1 MPNIPVRTNEI
12 SATSLRSGNVMPSAT
27 ASGDTF
33 GAQIGRA
40 AQAFAG
46 GVDDLGAGLK
56 ALEDKKRAETVAN
69 GIAQSDFTAR
79 ELAIRNE
86 VPADGAG
93 YQERVTEEYRAFV
106 DTEANKIDDDK
117 ARMEY
122 KNKMLAQLPNISSRS
137 AQYQFGV
144 AATNSKEQANA
155 SIMALQNKIMSDP
168 TQFDNFVEQGNAV
181 IDTRTDISA
190 TLREGMK
197 LQWKQDSAR
206 SRFVGMLEKAK
217 SVDDIDA
224 IAGELTG
231 VGNSTVGPDERTKD
245 WSKEFAPNDFA
256 QLIDKIGATRKAFIT
271 KADADARAAVET
283 IEQRANSLTLIP
295 REELVQVQS
304 LVKQSQNPIT
314 VGRMARIMRDQSI
327 IEESRNLTPAELQG
341 RISATNG
348 NPGIAYPGM
357 PPVVSSAINA
367 ATSRFDVS
375 ASYLGGTIQREYG
388 QYLKGAPARG
398 KKEFAPQAVHGGVD
412 FRGVNSAVLDAAAV
426 AGELFGRPLQ
436 VTSGYRSKERQDAIR
451 MRGNP
456 NRVSVAKDSAHTHGT
471 GMDISTAGMSEAD
484 KARLAGS
491 LVDAGFTGIGQY
503 DTHMHADM
511 RSGVPA
517 SFGDRDGKAW
527 GGWTYLSPEVADALK
542 SRGFASGAKAS
553 QIRRGAAPAAAGD
566 GIDYG
571 RGTSIV
577 GPDGKPTSSAT
588 GILQFTDKT
597 FLETMRAPGV
607 AARIGVDISGMS
619 DDQIKELRKDPYVST
634 LAGAALAETN
644 KKTLQQTLGRSVSD
658 PELYMAHFL
667 GSGGAISLIS
677 GMQNQPEQSAAQ
689 LLPEAAKAN
698 RNIFYDKN
706 GRQRT
711 VREVYSQIA
720 TQFGTAPSQVAHGD
734 NETRQKMLDDMR
746 KQLNDDPMAYAQKS
760 GTFQTTPIDGP
771 GGFAQRG
778 ADARAVADYYSIPAT
793 DIKPF
798 TEDEANTLVKNMKE
812 GSVDD
817 VLQMM
822 TAVQSMGGDIT
833 KAALKQLDQK
843 DSVYAYAAGLQAE
856 RGQGSVAS
864 DIIRGQKR
872 IEENPAIK
880 TGIGAEDRDIY
891 DAFTKATGG
900 ALYEASPRQRQ
911 AIQDA
916 ALAHY
921 VETHVARGSA
931 PGFDT
936 NAFANSI
943 QAVMGGTRG
952 APAIGTVNGQPTV
965 LPAGVSGELIETAFK
980 RMTVEDWT
988 RMSDQGEPPRYV
1000 TGEIIAPDD
1009 LADEA
1014 TLRAIGGGKYKVA
1027 LSDGSFAITGRQAQN
1042 GRVEAFVFT
1051 PDPKILNEIAS
1062 RPEAANGF
1070 SQDGVVPRTDIVDS
1084 SDTLTVEEQEA
1095 LRQNYGVM
1103 HQFDEYGRW
1112 IGPAK
1117 K

>member
-1 MPNIPVRTNEI
+1 MPNIPVRTNEV
-12 SATSLRSGNVMPSAT
+12 SATSLRSGNVMPSAM

-40 AQAFAG
+40 TQALAG
-46 GVDDLGAGLK
+46 GIDDLGAGLNVL
-56 ALEDKKRAETVAN
+56 AEKKRAETVAN
-69 GIAQSDFTAR
+69 GVAQSDFTAR

-86 VPADGAG
+86 VPADGTG
-93 YQERVTEEYRAFV
+93 YQERVVEEYRAFV

-137 AQYQFGV
+137 AQYQFGI

-155 SIMALQNKIMSDP
+155 SISALQNKIMSDP
-168 TQFDNFVEQGNAV
+168 TQFDSFVEQGNAV

-190 TLREGMK
+190 TVRAGMK
-197 LQWKQDSAR
+197 LQWRQDSAR

-217 SVDDIDA
+217 TVEDIDA
-224 IAGELTG
+224 IAAELTG

-245 WSKEFAPNDFA
+245 WSKEFAPNDFT
-256 QLIDKIGATRKAFIT
+256 QLVDKIGATRKAFIT
-271 KADADARAAVET
+271 KADADARAAIET
-283 IEQRANSLTLIP
+283 IEQRANALTLIP

-314 VGRMARIMRDQSI
+314 VSRMARIMRDQSI
-327 IEESRNLTPAELQG
+327 IEESRNATPAELQG
-341 RISATNG
+341 RINATNG

-367 ATSRFDVS
+367 ATSLFDVS
-375 ASYLGGTIQREYG
+375 ASYLGGTINREYG
-388 QYLKGAPARG
+388 QYLKSAPARG
-398 KKEFAPQAVHGGVD
+398 KREFAPQAVHGGVD
-412 FRGVNSAVLDAAAV
+412 FRGVRSDVLDAAAV

-436 VTSGYRSKERQDAIR
+436 VTSGFRSKERQDAIR

-456 NRVSVAKDSAHTHGT
+456 NRVSVARDSAHTHGT

-484 KARLAGS
+484 KARLAGA

-511 RSGVPA
+511 RSAVPA

-527 GGWTYLSPEVADALK
+527 GGWTYLSPEVAAALK
-542 SRGFASGAKAS
+542 ERGFASGAQSS
-553 QIRRGAAPAAAGD
+553 QIRRGAAPVAD
-566 GIDYG
+566 TIDYG
-571 RGTSIV
+571 RGTSLTKD
-577 GPDGKPTSSAT
+577 DGRPASSAV
-588 GILQFTDKT
+588 GIMQFTEKT
-597 FLETMRAPGV
+597 FLETIRKPGI
-607 AARIGVDISGMS
+607 AARVGIDISNMS
-619 DDQIKELRKDPYVST
+619 DDQLKELRKDPYIST
-634 LAGAALAETN
+634 LTGAALAESN
-644 KKTLQQTLGRSVSD
+644 KKTLQQTLGRTVND
-658 PELYMAHFL
+658 QELYMAHFL
-667 GSGGAISLIS
+667 GSGGAVTLIS

-689 LLPEAAKAN
+689 LMPEAARAN
-698 RNIFYDKN
+698 RPIFYDKN

-720 TQFGTAPSQVAHGD
+720 TEFGAAPSQVAHGD
-734 NETRQKMLDDMR
+734 NSTRQKILDDMR
-746 KQLNDDPMAYAQKS
+746 KQLSADPVAYAQQS
-760 GTFQTTPIDGP
+760 GTFQTTPLDGP
-771 GGFAQRG
+771 GGFSQRG
-778 ADARAVADYYSIPAT
+778 ADARSIADYYSIPAT
-793 DIKPF
+793 DMKPF

-822 TAVQSMGGDIT
+822 TAIQSMGGDIT
-833 KAALKQLDQK
+833 RAALKQLDQK

-856 RGQGSVAS
+856 RGQGAVAS

-880 TGIGAEDRDIY
+880 SGIGADEQGLY

-921 VETHVARGSA
+921 VETYVARGGA
-931 PGFDT
+931 AGFDT

-943 QAVMGGTRG
+943 QAVMGGTQG
-952 APAIGTVNGQPTV
+952 QPAIGTVNGQPTV
-965 LPAGVSGELIETAFK
+965 LPPGITGELMETALQ

-1000 TGEIIAPDD
+1000 TGEIISPDD

-1014 TLRAIGGGKYKVA
+1014 TLRAIGGGKYKIA

-1051 PDPKILNEIAS
+1051 PEPKLINEIAS
-1062 RPEAANGF
+1062 RPQPTPQVSG
-1070 SQDGVVPRTDIVDS
+1070 GVVPRADILDS
-1084 SDTLTVEEQEA
+1084 NDTMSVEEQEA
-1095 LRQNYGVM
+1095 LRQNYGVL

-1117 K
+1117 Q

>member
-1 MPNIPVRTNEI
+1 MPNIPIRTSEVN
-12 SATSLRSGNVMPSAT
+12 ATALRSGNVMPNAM
-27 ASGDTF
+27 ASPDTF

-40 AQAFAG
+40 TQAFAG
-46 GVDDLGAGLK
+46 GVDDLAAGLHVR
-56 ALEDKKRAETVAN
+56 AEKKRNETVAN
-69 GIAQSDFTAR
+69 RVAQSDFTSR

-93 YQERVTEEYRAFV
+93 YQERVTEEYRTFV

-122 KNKMLAQLPNISSRS
+122 KNKMLAQLPSISSRS
-137 AQYQFGV
+137 AQYQFGI
-144 AATNSKEQANA
+144 AATNSKAQADA
-155 SIMALQNKIMSDP
+155 SISALQNKIMTDP
-168 TQFDNFVEQGNAV
+168 TQFDSFVEQGNAV
-181 IDTRTDISA
+181 IDTRTDLSA

-197 LQWKQDSAR
+197 TQWKQDSAR

-217 SVDDIDA
+217 SVEEIDA

-231 VGNSTVGPDERTKD
+231 VGNSSVGPDERTKD
-245 WSKEFAPNDFA
+245 WSKEFAPNDFT
-256 QLIDKIGATRKAFIT
+256 QLVDKIGTTRKAFIT
-271 KADADARAAVET
+271 KADADARAAIET
-283 IEQRANSLTLIP
+283 IEQRANNLTLIP
-295 REELVQVQS
+295 REELAQVQA

-314 VGRMARIMRDQSI
+314 VGRMARVMRDQSI

-388 QYLKGAPARG
+388 QYLKSPAARG

-412 FRGVNSAVLDAAAV
+412 FRGLRSDVVDAAAV

-511 RSGVPA
+511 RAGVPA
-517 SFGDRDGKAW
+517 SFGDKDGKVW
-527 GGWTYLSPEVADALK
+527 GGWTYLSPEVATALK
-542 SRGFASGAKAS
+542 ERGFASGAKS
-553 QIRRGAAPAAAGD
+553 GQIRRGAPASGE

-571 RGTSIV
+571 RGTSV
-577 GPDGKPTSSAT
+577 TDETGKPTTSAT
-588 GILQFTDKT
+588 GLLQFTDKT
-597 FLETMRAPGV
+597 FIETIRKPGV
-607 AARIGVDISGMS
+607 AARVGIDISNMS
-619 DDQIKELRKDPYVST
+619 DDQLKELRKDPYIAT
-634 LAGAALAETN
+634 LTGAALGESN
-644 KKTLQQTLGRSVSD
+644 KKTLQQTLGRTVSD

-667 GSGGAISLIS
+667 GAGGAVTLIS

-689 LLPEAAKAN
+689 LMPEAARAN
-698 RNIFYDKN
+698 RSVFYDKS

-720 TQFGTAPSQVAHGD
+720 TEFGTAPSQVAHGD

-746 KQLNDDPMAYAQKS
+746 KQLDSDPMAYAQRS

-798 TEDEANTLVKNMKE
+798 TEDEANSLVKNMKE

-822 TAVQSMGGDIT
+822 TAIQGMGGDIT
-833 KAALKQLDQK
+833 RAALKQLDQK

-856 RGQGSVAS
+856 RGQGAVAS

-880 TGIGAEDRDIY
+880 TGIGAEDREIY

-936 NAFANSI
+936 KAFGNSI
-943 QAVMGGTRG
+943 QAVMGGTQG
-952 APAIGTVNGQPTV
+952 APAIDTVNGQPTV
-965 LPAGVSGELIETAFK
+965 LPAGVTGELIETAFQ

-1014 TLRAIGGGKYKVA
+1014 TLRAVGGGKYKVA
-1027 LSDGSFAITGRQAQN
+1027 LSDGSFAIAGRQAQN

-1062 RPEAANGF
+1062 RPEATQGF
-1070 SQDGVVPRTDIVDS
+1070 GLSGVVPRTDIIDS
-1084 SDTLTVEEQEA
+1084 NDTLSVEEQEA
-1095 LRQNYGVM
+1095 LRQNYGVL

-1117 K
+1117 Q